1 MHADWL
7 PTEPKYGRPANALHP
22 LPLEDRSVAE
32 IDDGPRS
39 LNARPERVR
48 AHEDICERRS
58 KVEEAISNEGVVRR
72 NRGSPWHQGKD
83 RYREAGSALNR
94 LLRPALVPPG
104 SGRSRGPATYSRY
117 PDNSFR

>member
-48 AHEDICERRS
+48 AHEDIRERRS

-72 NRGSPWHQGKD
+72 NRGSPWRQGKD
-83 RYREAGSALNR
+83 RYREAGGHAR
-94 LLRPALVPPG
+94 ECCCA
-104 SGRSRGPATYSRY
+104 GPR
-117 PDNSFR
+117 